1 MYAMIL
7 CKTDERRELWQYLV
21 SSPVL
26 HIMEPLTPDVT
37 PPMSLSMS
45 AHCIVTPVF
54 VSLDLT
60 PGSEHDLKPDPEQHH
75 CSSATNLSLVTQ
87 ILMMSQRIN
96 GSFKCARM
104 EC

>member
-37 PPMSLSMS
+37 PSPC
-45 AHCIVTPVF
+45 HCRCQPIVAPVF